1 MFKQKF
7 LASAAVLIYTT
18 CFASMLW
25 GADCERTKPSLL
37 KHNLSDPGAMIDVN
51 NIAMWVT
58 SYGLFAANPNTGH
71 NGLEYPKDS
80 GKTLIYSAGPLVV
93 GQMSG
98 EIRTAGVMYST
109 EYRPGLILPGG
120 YPDDPD
126 LGKYIV
132 YKINRGE
139 SVPQEVIELGG
150 PSEVIGDQM
159 LYTVFNDADPIP
171 HTGVWQTEPI
181 KLEAHLLVWGYAG
194 SHEAFAN
201 TIFMQYEFINKN
213 TLPLEQAYVGFY
225 FDVDIGEA
233 IDDFVGCDP
242 MLNLGFGYNG
252 EPVDD
257 VYGQEVPCLGC
268 DLLQGPLVLSIGDTA
283 RFPDGQVFPD
293 HKNLGMTAF
302 VRYI

>member
-1 MFKQKF
+1 MYKR
-7 LASAAVLIYTT
+7 LLLINLVGLIVST
-18 CFASMLW
+18 CFATMLW
-25 GADCERTKPSLL
+25 GADCERTKALISE
-37 KHNLSDPGAMIDVN
+37 HNLSVHGAMIDVN
-51 NIAMWVT
+51 NIAMWVNAN
-58 SYGLFAANPNTGH
+58 GLFAANPESGH
-71 NGLEYPKDS
+71 SGFEFPKGS
-80 GKTLIYSAGPLVV
+80 GKTLVYSAGPWVV
-93 GQMSG
+93 GKMDG
-98 EIRTAGVMYST
+98 EIRTAGAYYST
-109 EYRPGLILPGG
+109 EYKPGLILSDGT
-120 YPDDPD
+120 PDDPD

-132 YKINRGE
+132 HKINRGE

-159 LYTVFNDADPIP
+159 LYTVFNDADPRS
-171 HTGVWQTEPI
+171 HNSVWQTEPI

-233 IDDFVGCDP
+233 IDDYAGCDTT
-242 MLNLGFGYNG
+242 LNLGYGYNG
-252 EPVDD
+252 QMVDE

-268 DLLQGPLVLSIGDTA
+268 DLLQGPLVPSIGDTA
-283 RFPDGQVFPD
+283 HFPDGRIFPD

-302 VRYI
+302 VRYL